1 MKKAILLAIIL
12 TMSAFLMSCA
22 HYPPDRYNTQKGALI
37 GAGAGALLGQAI
49 GGNTGGTLI
58 GLAAGTVLGGL
69 VGNAVDQDYQAAREA
84 AQYQKQVVY
93 YDKNGS
99 AVEAIPGQV
108 DPKENC
114 RKVTKRVWQ
123 DGKVVS
129 ENIEEI
135 CTESPSAPPQ
145 TVVVQPQ
152 YAYPPPPAYVYPY
165 PYYYPSYP
173 GIYLRFGSPYRY
185 PHHRYRRW

>member
-1 MKKAILLAIIL
+1 MKKSVLLAILL
-12 TMSAFLMSCA
+12 TMSVFLLSCA

-58 GLAAGTVLGGL
+58 GLAAGTILGGL
-69 VGNAVDQDYQAAREA
+69 VGNAVDQDYQAARDA

-99 AVEAIPGQV
+99 AVEAIPGGV
-108 DPKENC
+108 DQKTNC
-114 RKVTKRVWQ
+114 NKVTKRVWK

-129 ENIEEI
+129 ESVEEV
-135 CTESPSAPPQ
+135 CTESVPAPPQ

-152 YAYPPPPAYVYPY
+152 YAYPPPPVYIHPY
-165 PYYYPSYP
+165 PYYYPYYP
-173 GIYLRFGSPYRY
+173 SIYLRFGSPYRHY
-185 PHHRYRRW
+185 HRGHRW

>member
-1 MKKAILLAIIL
+1 MKKGFLLVILLL
-12 TMSAFLMSCA
+12 LSVFLASCA

-49 GGNTGGTLI
+49 GRNTEGTLI
-58 GLAAGTVLGGL
+58 GLAAGTILGGL
-69 VGNAVDQDYQAAREA
+69 VGNAVDQDYQVARDA

-93 YDKNGS
+93 YDRNGS
-99 AVEAIPGQV
+99 AVEAIPGTADQ
-108 DPKENC
+108 KTNC

-129 ENIEEI
+129 ENVEEI

-152 YAYPPPPAYVYPY
+152 YVYPPPAYVYPY
-165 PYYYPSYP
+165 PYYYPPYP
-173 GIYLRFGSPYRY
+173 SIHLRFGSPYRHHY
-185 PHHRYRRW
+185 HRYRW